1 MRRWVLILVPFL
13 ALSCHRLASTEAFIR
28 GDGPYRFTVDMS
40 DSTARYDF
48 DLYTRIDAKVYP
60 AEVRL
65 EMMWKDPADS
75 VFRETVYLPVSDGP
89 TQFSHEA
96 YAPYR
101 ADVVPAQWGEWTLEI
116 TVPERPEG
124 LCGMGLV
131 TRKIWDTEN

>member
-13 ALSCHRLASTEAFIR
+13 ALSCHRPASTEAFIR

-48 DLYTRIDAKVYP
+48 DLYTRIDAKAYP

-75 VFRETVYLPVSDGP
+75 VFRETVYLPVSDEWEDYFTGEP
-89 TQFSHEA
+89 VGNGKIRVKTA
-96 YAPYR
+96 GIPVYR
-101 ADVVPAQWGEWTLEI
+101 
-116 TVPERPEG
+116 
-124 LCGMGLV
+124 
-131 TRKIWDTEN
+131 RKK